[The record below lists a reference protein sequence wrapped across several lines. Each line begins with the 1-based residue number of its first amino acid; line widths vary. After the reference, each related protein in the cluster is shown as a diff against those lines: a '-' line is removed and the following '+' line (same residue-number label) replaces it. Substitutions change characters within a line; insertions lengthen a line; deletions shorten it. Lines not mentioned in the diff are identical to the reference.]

1 MTTQTIKFSNGITLP
16 VIAVYSKNELIRN
29 AYRECFEI
37 RFSTEDV
44 TFDSLSSLAVPEN
57 LSELILTEKNDET
70 DEVTSQFSHRNFT
83 VVTGMGMKTASEDGA
98 KFFFLSVAQKSESE
112 LLMERL
118 TQDNEDIK
126 SALVELAEIISEV

>member
-1 MTTQTIKFSNGITLP
+1 MKQTKLLLNPLDNTGL
-16 VIAVYSKNELIRN
+16 N
-29 AYRECFEI
+29 
-37 RFSTEDV
+37 
-44 TFDSLSSLAVPEN
+44 
-57 LSELILTEKNDET
+57 
-70 DEVTSQFSHRNFT
+70 QF
-83 VVTGMGMKTASEDGA
+83 GMGMKTASEDGA